1 MITPYNLLRH
11 ELLGLKVLAKTPS
24 KNFEGTLVCETS
36 KTFKIKTCEGVCLVE
51 KNKAMLEFV
60 LPSGSVVEVA
70 GKLLVAKPED
80 RIKKKHRI
88 RY

>member
-11 ELLGLKVLAKTPS
+11 ELLGLEVLAKTPS
-24 KNFEGTLVCETS
+24 KNIEGTVVYETA
-36 KTFKIKTCEGVCLVE
+36 KTFKIKTCEKVCLVE
-51 KNKAMLEFV
+51 KNSTIFEFK
-60 LPSGSVVEVA
+60 LPNEAVVEVA
-70 GKLLVAKPED
+70 GKLLATKTQD